1 MLLTIDLP
9 PNKRYLLPSPYL
21 PSAARTL
28 NFVFFFLLFYFSSF
42 SYKLLLLLLLQRYLV
57 EICNLYSIVSTRR

>member
-1 MLLTIDLP
+1 MLLIIDLP

-21 PSAARTL
+21 LAPL
-28 NFVFFFLLFYFSSF
+28 VLLKFFFLLFSF
-42 SYKLLLLLLLQRYLV
+42 SYKLLLLLLQRYLV